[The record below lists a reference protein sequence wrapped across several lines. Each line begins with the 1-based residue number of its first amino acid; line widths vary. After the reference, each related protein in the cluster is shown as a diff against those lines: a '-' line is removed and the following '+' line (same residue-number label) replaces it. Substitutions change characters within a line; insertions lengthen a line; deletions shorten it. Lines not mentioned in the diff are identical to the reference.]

1 VNIVNI
7 VLNGETYKTDG
18 PLTIGRLLVHL
29 DIDRRRVAVE
39 QNMTVIK
46 KPNYDSTIVNN
57 GDAIEVVNFIG
68 GG

>member
-1 VNIVNI
+1 MNI

-39 QNMTVIK
+39 QNMNVIK
-46 KPNYDSTIVNN
+46 KTNYDSTIVNN

>member
-1 VNIVNI
+1 MNI
-7 VLNGETYKTDG
+7 VLNGETYKTAG

-39 QNMTVIK
+39 QNMNVIK

>member
-1 VNIVNI
+1 VNI

-39 QNMTVIK
+39 QNMNVIK

>member
-1 VNIVNI
+1 MNI

-39 QNMTVIK
+39 QNMNVIK
-46 KPNYDSTIVNN
+46 KPNYDSTIGNN

>member
-1 VNIVNI
+1 VNI

-18 PLTIGRLLVHL
+18 PLTIGRLLSHL

-39 QNMTVIK
+39 HNMNVVK
-46 KPNYDSTIVNN
+46 NSNYDSTIVNS

>member
-1 VNIVNI
+1 MNI

-39 QNMTVIK
+39 QNMNVIK

-57 GDAIEVVNFIG
+57 GDAIEVLTFIG

>member
-1 VNIVNI
+1 MNI

-39 QNMTVIK
+39 QNMNVIK
-46 KPNYDSTIVNN
+46 KANYDSTIVNS

>member
-1 VNIVNI
+1 MNI

-39 QNMTVIK
+39 QNMNVIK

-57 GDAIEVVNFIG
+57 GDAIEIVNFIG

>member
-1 VNIVNI
+1 VNI

-18 PLTIGRLLVHL
+18 PLTIGGLLFHL

-39 QNMTVIK
+39 HNMNVIK
-46 KPNYDSTIVNN
+46 KSNYDSTIVNS

>member
-1 VNIVNI
+1 MNI

>member
-1 VNIVNI
+1 MNI

-39 QNMTVIK
+39 QNMNVIK